1 MADVFADIVLFAVCI
16 LSVAAL
22 AKPFGLYIA
31 RVFEGKVR
39 ILRRLEDLV
48 YSLAGVD
55 SNEEMDWRSYAVS
68 MMLFNIL
75 GIVALFLILVFQ
87 QYLPLNPQDFSGFKL
102 DLAVN
107 TAVSFVTNTN
117 WQNYAGE
124 SAASYFTQ
132 MAGLTVQNFL
142 SAATGICIAI
152 ALLRGI
158 GRHSVK
164 TLGNF
169 WVDMTRCTLYLLLPI
184 AFVGALLLVSQGV
197 IQNFSPYV
205 ESSLVEPYTYEN
217 GSVLTKQVLPMGPVA
232 SQEAIKEFGT
242 NGGGFF
248 NANSTH
254 PFENPTPLTNILE
267 ILLILSIPFALTYT
281 FGAMVGD
288 TRQGWAIF
296 IVMMLFFVSA
306 LGFGYYF
313 ELRGNHILNHGRIRG
328 DYLEGK
334 EVRFGVGESILFS
347 TATTATSTGAVN
359 NMHDSLTPL
368 GGMTPMVLILLG
380 EVCPGGVGSGIYTLI
395 PYVIIAIFVAGLMV
409 GKTPEYMG
417 KKIDAHDM
425 KYSVIIV
432 LVPPILVLL
441 FSGVALL
448 LPGAVSSIYNGGP
461 HGVSEVLYAWAS
473 MANNNGS
480 AFAGLNGN
488 TLFYNLFGA
497 FAMFVGRF
505 APAVAALAL
514 AGSMAGKKRYQ
525 STDVL
530 KTYDLTFIIWLV
542 TVIVLVDT
550 ISFLPA
556 LALGPIIEHLIM
568 LHGGM
573 F

>member
-1 MADVFADIVLFAVCI
+1 MADVLADIVLFAVCI
-16 LSVAAL
+16 SAVAAI

-39 ILRRLEDLV
+39 FLRRIEETI
-48 YSLAGVD
+48 YSLSGAG
-55 SNEEMDWRSYAVS
+55 SEEEMDWRTYAAS
-68 MMLFNIL
+68 MMVFNLL
-75 GIVALFLILVFQ
+75 GIVVLFITLVLQ
-87 QYLPLNPQDFSGFKL
+87 QSLPLNPQNYPGFSW

-124 SAASYFTQ
+124 SATSYFTQ
-132 MAGLTVQNFL
+132 MAGLAVQNFL
-142 SAATGICIAI
+142 SAATGICIGI
-152 ALLRGI
+152 ALIRGI

-169 WVDMTRCTLYLLLPI
+169 WVDLARCTLYILLPI
-184 AFVGALLLVSQGV
+184 AFLGGVFLVSQGA
-197 IQNFSPYV
+197 IQNFSPYL
-205 ESSLVEPYTYEN
+205 ESALLQPYTYDN
-217 GSVLTKQVLPMGPVA
+217 GSIQAKQVLPMGPVA
-232 SQEAIKEFGT
+232 SQEAIKELGT

-248 NANSTH
+248 NANAAH
-254 PFENPTPLTNILE
+254 PYENPTPLTDIFE
-267 ILLILSIPFALTYT
+267 ILLILCIPFALAYAY
-281 FGAMVGD
+281 GAMVGD
-288 TRQGWAIF
+288 TRQGRAIF
-296 IVMMLFFVSA
+296 IVMMFFFLTA

-313 ELRGNHILNHGRIRG
+313 ELQGNSLLKHERIGG

-334 EVRFGVGESILFS
+334 EVRFGVGESILYS

-368 GGMTPMVLILLG
+368 GGMAPMMLILLG
-380 EVCPGGVGSGIYTLI
+380 EVCPGGVGSGIYTLL

-409 GKTPEYMG
+409 GKTPDYMG

-425 KYSVIIV
+425 RYSVIIV

-441 FSGVALL
+441 SSGVALL
-448 LPGAVSSIYNGGP
+448 APDAVSSISNGGP

-488 TLFYNLFGA
+488 TLFYNLSGA
-497 FAMFVGRF
+497 FVMFVGRF

-514 AGSMAGKKRYQ
+514 AGSMACKKRYQ
-525 STDVL
+525 STDAL
-530 KTYDLTFIIWLV
+530 KTHDLTFMVWLI

-556 LALGPIIEHLIM
+556 MALGPIVEHLIM
-568 LHGGM
+568 LRGGM